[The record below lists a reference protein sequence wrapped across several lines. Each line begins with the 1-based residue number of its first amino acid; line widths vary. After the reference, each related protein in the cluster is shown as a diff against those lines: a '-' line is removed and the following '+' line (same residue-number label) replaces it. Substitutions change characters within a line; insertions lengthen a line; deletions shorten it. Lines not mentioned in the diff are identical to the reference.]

1 MDTVTSRTSGG
12 RSNAASR
19 MRASRAS
26 AFTTFAMHMPP
37 RYDGMAST
45 GRQTALRMTLAASL
59 HFAGLPS
66 ETLESKEGDLVR
78 LLILPWE
85 GA

>member
-1 MDTVTSRTSGG
+1 
-12 RSNAASR
+12 

-26 AFTTFAMHMPP
+26 AFTTFATRMPP
-37 RYDGMAST
+37 RSDGMASS

-59 HFAGLPS
+59 HFAGLPL